1 MSRLR
6 ITFSKTT
13 AMRYIGHLDVYRAWE
28 RLVRRAGL
36 PLAYTQGFSPHPRLN
51 LASALPLGLTGQAEV
66 LDIWLEQELPAERV
80 FQALQ
85 EAAPPGLLIQQVEA
99 IDERLPVLQALLL
112 SSEYLITLLEP
123 PPDLEARLARLLEAD
138 SLPWQRRGK
147 TYDMRPL
154 VLALQILPPDEQGL
168 PHLLALLS
176 ARENA
181 TGRPDELLA
190 AMQIDPLSARI
201 QRRKLIFAG

>member
-99 IDERLPVLQALLL
+99 IDERLPVLQAILL

-168 PHLLALLS
+168 PRLLALLS

-201 QRRKLIFAG
+201 HRSRLIFA

>member
-99 IDERLPVLQALLL
+99 IDERLPVLQAILLA
-112 SSEYLITLLEP
+112 SEYLITLLEP

-154 VLALQILPPDEQGL
+154 VQALQILPPDEQGL
-168 PHLLALLS
+168 PRLLALLS

-201 QRRKLIFAG
+201 HRSRLIFA

>member
-99 IDERLPVLQALLL
+99 IDERLPVLQASLL

-168 PHLLALLS
+168 VRFLALLS

-201 QRRKLIFAG
+201 HRRKLIFAD